1 VLHVSIAVD
10 DYYPRGNG
18 ESVHSRSDTR
28 GRTEQVV
35 ARDSSLPRRWVR
47 RRDNPHPESNGVRRN
62 PICAEGD
69 VRTAVSGY
77 LDKSARYRPQP
88 ADRDGVGADGYFDSE
103 GQRAVARSNARVG
116 IASVVPEAGTYSLE
130 AVAAAAPAAA
140 VIGQLHPMG
149 SEQNFLNIIHRYE
162 DAGYR
167 ALCITC
173 DCPTPGWRERNLTNR
188 FNIDNAAVGGNY
200 PSGAEI
206 DMERALGQ
214 LYPQEEPVWSWARL
228 AELMSRTRL
237 PWIAKGILTVEDAT
251 AAVQAGASA
260 IAVSNHGGRQ
270 LDGVPSPIEVLP
282 SIAMAVKGQAQIVLD
297 SGIRRGSDVVK
308 AVALGADV
316 VMIGRLVAYGLSAA
330 GERGVDQ
337 VLALLKGEIQ
347 TTLTLLGRGGIRDLD
362 GSAVAWSAR

>member
-1 VLHVSIAVD
+1 
-10 DYYPRGNG
+10 
-18 ESVHSRSDTR
+18 
-28 GRTEQVV
+28 
-35 ARDSSLPRRWVR
+35 
-47 RRDNPHPESNGVRRN
+47 
-62 PICAEGD
+62 
-69 VRTAVSGY
+69 
-77 LDKSARYRPQP
+77 
-88 ADRDGVGADGYFDSE
+88 
-103 GQRAVARSNARVG
+103 
-116 IASVVPEAGTYSLE
+116 
-130 AVAAAAPAAA
+130 
-140 VIGQLHPMG
+140 
-149 SEQNFLNIIHRYE
+149 
-162 DAGYR
+162 
-167 ALCITC
+167 
-173 DCPTPGWRERNLTNR
+173 
-188 FNIDNAAVGGNY
+188 
-200 PSGAEI
+200 
-206 DMERALGQ
+206 MERALGQ

-228 AELMSRTRL
+228 AELMSRTSL

-251 AAVQAGASA
+251 AAVRAGASA

-270 LDGVPSPIEVLP
+270 LDGVPSPIDVLP

>member
-1 VLHVSIAVD
+1 MSVLPSMTTTREAPVNLFTLDQIREAGLSRLSPEIRAFLDGGSGAETTLTRNRTAFDEIRFV
-10 DYYPRGNG
+10 PRVMSGLPFPATSTSLLG
-18 ESVHSRSDTR
+18 IDL
-28 GRTEQVV
+28 
-35 ARDSSLPRRWVR
+35 SLPIV
-47 RRDNPHPESNGVRRN
+47 
-62 PICAEGD
+62 
-69 VRTAVSGY
+69 TA
-77 LDKSARYRPQP
+77 P
-88 ADRDGVGADGYFDSE
+88 VGADGYFDSE

-251 AAVQAGASA
+251 AAVRAGASA